1 MTALLVP
8 AGSLPF
14 RAGMGARGTLGEN
27 RPQTA
32 LSRRVY
38 TIIEDL
44 HGAGSFVTEMQL
56 FIGDAPIPRNHSVSA
71 SDDVK
76 IEVGLSKRKSDLKV
90 VLTECWATPSSD
102 AGDPVTF
109 RFINNR
115 WGLGGLCPTRG
126 RLRGPGPP
134 DAPWHGAGFWVTPT
148 GEPSLWGMDSR
159 PAVPGGDAPGAG
171 SCPIRRQT
179 HPGPGQEGGLQL
191 TRRLCSP
198 PAAPSPTRT
207 HA

>member
-8 AGSLPF
+8 AGGLPF

-32 LSRRVY
+32 PSRRVY

-115 WGLGGLCPTRG
+115 WGFGGLCPTRG

-134 DAPWHGAGFWVTPT
+134 DAPWVLGNAHGRAFPLGNGQPAGRAWR
-148 GEPSLWGMDSR
+148 GR
-159 PAVPGGDAPGAG
+159 PG
-171 SCPIRRQT
+171 CRQLPYKET
-179 HPGPGQEGGLQL
+179 HMGPG
-191 TRRLCSP
+191 
-198 PAAPSPTRT
+198 
-207 HA
+207 